1 MAEKSS
7 NKLIYL
13 LVSVVLV
20 ITIGL
25 AAGFFMV
32 WSKLS
37 SLNTPA
43 NAGTGS
49 EAGQVEAA
57 TLGPLFSLD
66 TFIVNLADE
75 KRNRYLRVTMD
86 LELVD
91 AMDTDKLTER
101 LPQVRDSILMI
112 LPSKRFVEIASME
125 GKTALRD
132 EIIAKLNS
140 LYSKEVVSNI
150 FFTEFVV
157 Q

>member
-1 MAEKSS
+1 MS
-7 NKLIYL
+7 NKLIF
-13 LVSVVLV
+13 LVVAVLLV

-25 AAGFFMV
+25 AAGFFMM

-37 SLNTPA
+37 SLNTQA
-43 NAGTGS
+43 NPGAGPDD
-49 EAGQVEAA
+49 GQVQAS

-66 TFIVNLADE
+66 TFIVNLADQA
-75 KRNRYLRVTMD
+75 RNRYLRVTMD
-86 LELVD
+86 LELIE
-91 AMDTDKLTER
+91 AMDAAKLTER

-112 LPSKRFVEIASME
+112 LPSKRFEDIASME

-140 LYSKEVVSNI
+140 LYPKKVVSNI